1 MSIEGFDR
9 RQFLTLGL
17 AVALAPARL
26 LAADLGPRRGS
37 YALDVG
43 LLYSMLNFHLEGS
56 YEERV
61 DRAAGRFMMFSSG
74 QGDQISSRIESRGA
88 LRDGRWMPERA
99 TSYFEIY
106 GRQSRTESIYDFER
120 RSVEYH
126 ARGETFMMRRLRVV
140 DDVLAIPPGLQVD
153 DAISALLNFRDGR
166 WTPDAQGVLRTQV
179 VRRRQT
185 ANEGPE
191 DTARHYRA
199 EFAPLDLT
207 VSQDPDT
214 GKPAALL
221 DLTRFSSWARSSQ
234 PARIVFDDER
244 RPTLITGPMILGSS
258 VSIRLA

>member
-17 AVALAPARL
+17 ALALVPTRL
-26 LAADLGPRRGS
+26 LAAEPGLRRGA

-61 DRAAGRFMMFSSG
+61 DRAAGRYTMFSSG

-88 LRDGRWMPERA
+88 LRDGRWTPERA

-106 GRQSRTESIYDFER
+106 GRESRTESIYDFDR

-140 DDVLAIPPGLQVD
+140 DDVLAMPPGLQVD
-153 DAISALLNFRDGR
+153 DASLVGR
-166 WTPDAQGVLRTQV
+166 WRRITTEQERCRFRIAAQSRLGEFQ
-179 VRRRQT
+179 
-185 ANEGPE
+185 E
-191 DTARHYRA
+191 DRLNDRH
-199 EFAPLDLT
+199 FA
-207 VSQDPDT
+207 DP
-214 GKPAALL
+214 PAVDGWWQEIA
-221 DLTRFSSWARSSQ
+221 
-234 PARIVFDDER
+234 
-244 RPTLITGPMILGSS
+244 
-258 VSIRLA
+258 